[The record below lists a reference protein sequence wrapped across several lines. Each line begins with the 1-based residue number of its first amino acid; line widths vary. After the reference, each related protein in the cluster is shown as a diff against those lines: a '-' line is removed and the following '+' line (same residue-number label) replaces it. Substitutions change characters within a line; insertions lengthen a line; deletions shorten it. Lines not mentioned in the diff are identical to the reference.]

1 MLYFSES
8 SQKMRFNDVWVDIAA
23 MYPVS
28 DAVNGKIPPLWPQ
41 SSRGGRSRTGW
52 GHVHGPPHAILFRK
66 LSESSF
72 QRCMGLG
79 VEDVPADR
87 EIPGDRPRST
97 EIHPDF
103 GRYRQVAGDSIA
115 YFLIA
120 QRVDLTT

>member
-1 MLYFSES
+1 M
-8 SQKMRFNDVWVDIAA
+8 
-23 MYPVS
+23 
-28 DAVNGKIPPLWPQ
+28 G
-41 SSRGGRSRTGW
+41 RGGGGGASFGHGRARRFALLASERPRDGSRTGW
-52 GHVHGPPHAILFRK
+52 GHTHGPPHAILFRK